1 MLPPD
6 PRCVVQ
12 LNAAL
17 QGETRGSRDE
27 DDDDDDEEQREE
39 AEAAASWQR
48 YLDATR
54 ERDAFAEG
62 FVCGASVIANC

>member
-1 MLPPD
+1 MLSIVFAARPHTS
-6 PRCVVQ
+6 
-12 LNAAL
+12 AL
-17 QGETRGSRDE
+17 QGETRGDN
-27 DDDDDDEEQREE
+27 DDDGEEQREE

-62 FVCGASVIANC
+62 FVSGAVVTSIF

>member
-1 MLPPD
+1 MLSI
-6 PRCVVQ
+6 VV
-12 LNAAL
+12 AARL
-17 QGETRGSRDE
+17 HTSAMKGETRGDNG
-27 DDDDDDEEQREE
+27 DDDEEQREE

-62 FVCGASVIANC
+62 FVCGALVTSIF

>member
-1 MLPPD
+1 MLSI
-6 PRCVVQ
+6 VF
-12 LNAAL
+12 AARPHSSAL
-17 QGETRGSRDE
+17 KGETRGE
-27 DDDDDDEEQREE
+27 NDDDEEQREE

-62 FVCGASVIANC
+62 FVSGDVVTSVF